1 MEEEE
6 KSETAARYLAFIAN
20 RTEALKQL
28 TEELFRYSVILAVRD
43 TMQLE
48 MISVNAVWVEREVF
62 LSGKKTAIRTMR
74 SWESEN

>member
-1 MEEEE
+1 M
-6 KSETAARYLAFIAN
+6 
-20 RTEALKQL
+20 KQL